1 MPAREWARR
10 AERTGGAGRGRA
22 PAESGGGAGE
32 RRQRVAAPGGG
43 CEYTRKRSQAREP
56 ASRRKWVPPLRFQ
69 RLLPPPPP
77 SQSQARPPRTCAKRH
92 RRVPGRGTN
101 PGGGTGT
108 QMPRP
113 PLPGGGEGDRA
124 GEGRD
129 KGRGGSRAG
138 PAGEEGSGARPSRHR
153 RCHRRDAPRP
163 GHQPTIPSPLDSP
176 QPGRLK
182 KALESSLD
190 SKEIKPVNPK
200 GNQP

>member
-22 PAESGGGAGE
+22 PAESGGVAAE
-32 RRQRVAAPGGG
+32 RRRRVAAPGGG

-56 ASRRKWVPPLRFQ
+56 ASKRKWVPPLPFQ
-69 RLLPPPPP
+69 RLLPQPPPP
-77 SQSQARPPRTCAKRH
+77 QSQARPPRTCAKRH
-92 RRVPGRGTN
+92 RRVRGRGTN

-113 PLPGGGEGDRA
+113 PLTGGGEGDRA

-138 PAGEEGSGARPSRHR
+138 PGRRGRLRRSAIQAPPLPPPGCAQAGPPTH
-153 RCHRRDAPRP
+153 DPLTPR
-163 GHQPTIPSPLDSP
+163 QPTTRPAEEDS
-176 QPGRLK
+176 
-182 KALESSLD
+182 
-190 SKEIKPVNPK
+190 
-200 GNQP
+200 